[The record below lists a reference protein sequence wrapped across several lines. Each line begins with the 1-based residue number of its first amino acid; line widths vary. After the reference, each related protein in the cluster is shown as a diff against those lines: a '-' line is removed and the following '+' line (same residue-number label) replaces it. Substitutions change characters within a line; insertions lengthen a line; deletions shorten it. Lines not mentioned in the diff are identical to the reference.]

1 MCLLWKNVKTN
12 PLAIAV
18 LGIRVMVAI
27 GAIGAIEAMTV
38 MVAIGVI
45 TATIATTVIIAIIVI
60 QVRVATLATAVI
72 QVIIVII
79 TIITIITTII
89 ILIISIISTILI
101 MLLISFPVLMIG
113 SSELFVIAAIV
124 LLLFGA
130 KKIPELMKS
139 MGQGVRYF
147 KKGMNE
153 DLQENNLDS
162 KGEENE
168 VQLPKEDK

>member
-18 LGIRVMVAI
+18 LGIRVMV
-27 GAIGAIEAMTV
+27 AIGAIEAMTV

-60 QVRVATLATAVI
+60 QVIVATLATAVI